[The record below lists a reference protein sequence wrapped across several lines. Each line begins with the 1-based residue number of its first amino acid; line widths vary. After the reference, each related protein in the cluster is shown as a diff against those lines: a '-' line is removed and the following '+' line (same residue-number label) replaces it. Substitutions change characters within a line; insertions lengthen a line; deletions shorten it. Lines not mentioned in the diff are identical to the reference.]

1 MVAPYVYKDNHW
13 FGYDDET
20 SVAAKASYVV
30 ERGLGGAF
38 VWSVDTDDLRG
49 NRVERLERSPPL

>member
-1 MVAPYVYKDNHW
+1 MVAPYVYKGNHW

-20 SVAAKASYVV
+20 SIAAKAKYVN

-38 VWSVDTDDLRG
+38 VWSVDTDDIRG
-49 NRVERLERSPPL
+49 KASNGLKEVSV